1 MDWNVARLR
10 APPAPTPGGVAFTA
24 LCGHGKAGYGS
35 GVGSLREFT
44 NPALALPPP
53 VGGLADVVFQHAQD
67 DPHYVALGRKDEHG
81 EWRDVT
87 SAEFRDEVLALAKG
101 LLAQGI
107 RFGDRV
113 AIMSRTRYE
122 WTLFDYALWT
132 IGAQVVPV
140 YPTSS
145 AEQCFWML
153 YDAECTAAVV
163 EHEDHAMTIATVIDR
178 LPQLRRLW
186 QLDSG
191 CVQELYDAGAAIEDE
206 VVHRHREAVTPDS
219 TATII
224 YTSGTTGR
232 PKGCVVSHGNFMFE
246 ADTVIERWE
255 PVFHSRKGDEAATLL
270 FLPLAHVFGRM
281 VQIAA
286 IRGKVRFGHQPQLHA
301 SALLPDLQAFR
312 PTFFLAVPYIFE
324 KVYGAARRKAERE
337 GRAGPF
343 EKAVDVAVQYAEAVE
358 AKAWGTG
365 PGPSAGLRMQ
375 HQLFEKLVY
384 GKLRAAMGG
393 RVRQA
398 MSGGSA
404 MDRRLGLFFAGAGV
418 QIYEGYGLTETTAAA
433 TANPPGRTRYGT
445 VGQAIPGMTVHIAD
459 DGEIWLRGDNVF
471 QGYLNNPKATDETLH
486 DGWLATGDLGAL
498 DEDGYLTITGRK
510 KEILVTSGGKSVAP
524 GLLEERVRD
533 HPLVHQ
539 CLLVGNDRPFVAALV
554 TLDHEAVEHWLQMRG
569 KPQMTPAELVRDADL
584 EAEVRRAVVAANTL
598 VSKAESIRTFRI
610 LGQPFS
616 EEHGLLTPS
625 LKLKRK
631 AIENAYANEVEALY
645 RS

>member
-1 MDWNVARLR
+1 M
-10 APPAPTPGGVAFTA
+10 
-24 LCGHGKAGYGS
+24 
-35 GVGSLREFT
+35 REFT
-44 NPALALPPP
+44 NPPLASAPP
-53 VGGLADVVFQHAQD
+53 VGGLADVVFEHAQE
-67 DPHYVALGRKDEHG
+67 DPTYIALGRKDEQG
-81 EWRDVT
+81 QWRDMT

-113 AIMSRTRYE
+113 AIMCRTRYE

-132 IGAQVVPV
+132 VGAQVVPV

-145 AEQCFWML
+145 AEQVFWML
-153 YDAECTAAVV
+153 YDSQCTAAMV

-186 QLDSG
+186 QLDVG
-191 CVQELYDAGAAIEDE
+191 AVQELYESGAQLDDE
-206 VVHRHREAVTPDS
+206 VVHRHRRAVTPES
-219 TATII
+219 VATII

-232 PKGCVVSHGNFMFE
+232 PKGCVISHANFMVE
-246 ADTVIERWE
+246 ADTVIERWA
-255 PVFHSRKGDEAATLL
+255 PLFKSRKGDEAATLL

-281 VQIAA
+281 VQVAG
-286 IRGKVRFGHQPQLHA
+286 IRGKVKFGHQPQLNA
-301 SALLPDLQAFR
+301 AVLLPDLAAFQ

-324 KVYGAARRKAERE
+324 KVFNASRRKAERE

-343 EKAVDVAVQYAEAVE
+343 EKAVEVAVKYADAMEAR
-358 AKAWGTG
+358 AWGIG

-375 HQLFEKLVY
+375 HQFFDKVVY
-384 GKLRAAMGG
+384 GKIREAMGG
-393 RVRQA
+393 RIKYA

-418 QIYEGYGLTETTAAA
+418 HIFEGYGLTECTAAA
-433 TANPPGRTRYGT
+433 TANPPERTRYGT

-459 DGEIWLRGDNVF
+459 DSEIWLRGPNVF

-486 DGWLATGDLGAL
+486 DGWLATGDLGSL

-510 KEILVTSGGKSVAP
+510 KEILVTSGGKSVSPAI
-524 GLLEERVRD
+524 LEERVRD
-533 HPLVHQ
+533 HPLVAQ
-539 CLLVGNDRPFVAALV
+539 CIVVGNDRPYIAALV
-554 TLDHEAVEHWLQMRG
+554 TLDGEAVEHWLQMHG
-569 KPQMTPAELVRDADL
+569 KAKLAAAELVRDPEL
-584 EAEVRRAVVAANTL
+584 ETEVRRAVVAANTL
-598 VSKAESIRTFRI
+598 VSQAESIRTFRI
-610 LGQPFS
+610 LAHQFT

-631 AIENAYANEVEALY
+631 AIEKAYINEVEALY
-645 RS
+645 RA

>member
-1 MDWNVARLR
+1 M
-10 APPAPTPGGVAFTA
+10 
-24 LCGHGKAGYGS
+24 
-35 GVGSLREFT
+35 REFT
-44 NPALALPPP
+44 NPPLASAPP
-53 VGGLADVVFQHAQD
+53 VGGLADVVFEYAQE
-67 DPHYVALGRKDEHG
+67 DPTYTALGRKDEQG

-113 AIMSRTRYE
+113 AIMCRTRYE

-132 IGAQVVPV
+132 VGAQVVPV

-145 AEQCFWML
+145 AEQVFWML
-153 YDAECTAAVV
+153 YDSQCTAAMV

-186 QLDSG
+186 QLDVG
-191 CVQELYDAGAAIEDE
+191 AVQELYESGAHLDDE
-206 VVHRHREAVTPDS
+206 VVHRHRLAVTPES
-219 TATII
+219 IATII

-232 PKGCVVSHGNFMFE
+232 PKGCVISHANFMVE
-246 ADTVIERWE
+246 ADTVIERWA
-255 PVFHSRKGDEAATLL
+255 PLFTSRKGDEAATLL

-281 VQIAA
+281 VQVAG
-286 IRGKVRFGHQPQLHA
+286 IRGKVKFGHQPQLNA
-301 SALLPDLQAFR
+301 AVLLPDLAAFK

-324 KVYGAARRKAERE
+324 KVFNASRRKAERE
-337 GRAGPF
+337 GRSGPF
-343 EKAVDVAVQYAEAVE
+343 EKAVEIAVKYADAMEAR
-358 AKAWGTG
+358 AWGIG

-375 HQLFEKLVY
+375 HQFFDKVVY
-384 GKLRAAMGG
+384 GKIREAMGG
-393 RVRQA
+393 RIKYA

-418 QIYEGYGLTETTAAA
+418 HIFEGYGLTECTAAA
-433 TANPPGRTRYGT
+433 TANPPERTRYGT

-459 DGEIWLRGDNVF
+459 DGEIWLRGPNVF

-486 DGWLATGDLGAL
+486 DGWLATGDLGSL

-510 KEILVTSGGKSVAP
+510 KEILVTSGGKSVSPAI
-524 GLLEERVRD
+524 LEERVRD
-533 HPLVHQ
+533 HPLVAQ
-539 CLLVGNDRPFVAALV
+539 CIVVGNDRPYIAALV
-554 TLDHEAVEHWLQMRG
+554 TLDGEAVEHWLQMHG
-569 KPQMTPAELVRDADL
+569 KPKLSAAELVRDPEL
-584 EAEVRRAVVAANTL
+584 ETEVRRAVVAANTL
-598 VSKAESIRTFRI
+598 VSQAESIRTFRI
-610 LGQPFS
+610 LAHQFT

-631 AIENAYANEVEALY
+631 AIEKTYATEVEALY
-645 RS
+645 RA